1 MKSSRFQRYSEKIQ
15 FIEDRL
21 KNVEIWLKDAADD
34 EKSKFAVYKCFQ
46 EAVEGITDVF
56 SMILKDEKRIVK
68 DDYMNFEEIRKLK
81 ILDSSLKSSITEANG
96 LRNRLVHE
104 YNGIS
109 DAIALDSIKDLID
122 DIYKIIKRVK
132 KWLAK

>member
-1 MKSSRFQRYSEKIQ
+1 MLNLISFIVSYYRLLISYIKLNNQ
-15 FIEDRL
+15 FL
-21 KNVEIWLKDAADD
+21 FD
-34 EKSKFAVYKCFQ
+34 ETIYA
-46 EAVEGITDVF
+46 
-56 SMILKDEKRIVK
+56 
-68 DDYMNFEEIRKLK
+68 KLK

>member
-1 MKSSRFQRYSEKIQ
+1 
-15 FIEDRL
+15 
-21 KNVEIWLKDAADD
+21 
-34 EKSKFAVYKCFQ
+34 
-46 EAVEGITDVF
+46 
-56 SMILKDEKRIVK
+56 MILKDEKRIVK

-109 DAIALDSIKDLID
+109 DAIALDSIKDLIG
-122 DIYKIIKRVK
+122 DIHKIIKRVK
-132 KWLAK
+132 KWLAKFSTKFNEDSQKKAQSTDKSKIDLMKKIGLLDIEK